1 MKLQKYIS
9 VLLDSF
15 LMFCL
20 LIFFASAGFQDNLV
34 NGWYQQFL
42 PSGISKPI
50 ADIVFLDSL
59 TGFIVTGADTV
70 GNTNYILK
78 TTNGGDN
85 WFINL
90 SALTKFHKIQFIN
103 DSTGYAMG
111 ALSFYKTTNRGEN
124 WNTTGLPGYPVD
136 MYVLNSDTIFMADD
150 QSIVGGLYRTTNGG
164 TSWAKLVNF
173 GSGNPSAVYFF
184 NKDIG
189 FIVRSTDTYKTTD
202 GGYNW
207 SVIPGG
213 AFIQIYF
220 LDSLTGY
227 KTSGDI
233 KKTTDG
239 GMSWVT
245 QQLPT
250 TSGISMNKISVLS
263 KDTIWGVGGD
273 IYNNGYRGIT
283 YKTTNGGINWGYQVP
298 LNNNNIGIY
307 ELISFSN
314 KINGWAYYI
323 QNTGVHTN
331 TGGSD
336 TTILTVNNNILSQPE
351 TFILFQNYPNPFNP
365 VTNIKYEIKIDVK
378 HQTSNIKLIVFDI
391 TGRQVNLL
399 VNDEKIPGSYEVIF
413 DGNNLSSGIYFYT
426 LFVNGKV
433 IDTKKMML
441 IR

>member
-1 MKLQKYIS
+1 
-9 VLLDSF
+9 
-15 LMFCL
+15 MFCL

-111 ALSFYKTTNRGEN
+111 ALSFYKTTNRGGN

-239 GMSWVT
+239 GMIWVT
-245 QQLPT
+245 QQLPIT
-250 TSGISMNKISVLS
+250 IGISMNKISVVN

-314 KINGWAYYI
+314 KINGWAYYV
-323 QNTGVHTN
+323 QNTGVHTKI
-331 TGGSD
+331 GGSD
-336 TTILTVNNNILSQPE
+336 TTFFTGLTLFSNIVPE
-351 TFILFQNYPNPFNP
+351 KFSLGQNYPNPFNP
-365 VTNIKYEIKIDVK
+365 VTKIPYEIKEP
-378 HQTSNIKLIVFDI
+378 SYIVLKVYDI
-391 TGRQVNLL
+391 TGRMVKEL
-399 VNDEKIPGSYEVIF
+399 VNGKWGTGKYIADF
-413 DGNNLSSGIYFYT
+413 DASGLSSGTYFYRIEIRGEST
-426 LFVNGKV
+426 KERY
-433 IDTKKMML
+433 IDSKKML
-441 IR
+441 LVK